1 MVSSFLCTILFFLHR
16 THVNKD
22 SELTIDVTRDVMATC
37 IGTTKETLIRSLSDF
52 KDRKWIGINKN
63 KIELLN
69 RKVLSDLAE
78 IVS

>member
-1 MVSSFLCTILFFLHR
+1 
-16 THVNKD
+16 
-22 SELTIDVTRDVMATC
+22 IDVTRDVMATC